1 MWFKSDKRISKSK
14 DSKIQDRHCA
24 HQKHYEPI
32 FARAKTGPSVGL
44 AAAGGWIVDGVG
56 VEEGQVRVILFTL
69 SSARLSTLEILEIF
83 CRCVSMPSNPPPLLH
98 LSLRPFPFHFFIT
111 QHLLPSLPPSL
122 PLSLSLGKRSL
133 SPAHLIGRQVI
144 AVVFG
149 AAFLLR
155 PERARARARLG
166 RTKSEKSLALGLADE
181 RGRRPVALRAERQRN
196 TGRYI
201 GCLK

>member
-122 PLSLSLGKRSL
+122 SLSLSLSL
-133 SPAHLIGRQVI
+133 SRKKVSFPCTPDRQAGHCRSI
-144 AVVFG
+144 WRCISFA
-149 AAFLLR
+149 
-155 PERARARARLG
+155 
-166 RTKSEKSLALGLADE
+166 T
-181 RGRRPVALRAERQRN
+181 
-196 TGRYI
+196 
-201 GCLK
+201 